1 MQNMTVL
8 WLLMTG
14 ATAAASSDVQPMTS
28 SRLCVRASRL
38 PTAGMASAGSPR
50 VSAVVQLTWWPST
63 PPALLMAAVVPS
75 HDTRYVGPRAAS
87 GPLKGATS
95 ANTIFWPEAMPPEED
110 ELPQA
115 ASVAASATAPIAASN
130 RLLRLNVLTLFRAR
144 PTATSLSPPQQGLV

>member
-8 WLLMTG
+8 WLLRTG
-14 ATAAASSDVQPMTS
+14 TTAAASSDVQPMTS

-38 PTAGMASAGSPR
+38 WTAGIASAGSPR
-50 VSAVVQLTWWPST
+50 VSAEVQLTWWPST
-63 PPALLMAAVVPS
+63 PPALLIAAVVPS

-95 ANTIFWPEAMPPEED
+95 ANTIFCPEGMPPEED

-115 ASVAASATAPIAASN
+115 ASVAASATAPIAASQ
-130 RLLRLNVLTLFRAR
+130 RPLRLNANILCRL
-144 PTATSLSPPQQGLV
+144 QQTGS

>member
-8 WLLMTG
+8 WLLRTG
-14 ATAAASSDVQPMTS
+14 TTAAASSDVQPMTS
-28 SRLCVRASRL
+28 SRLCVRASML

-50 VSAVVQLTWWPST
+50 VSADVQLTLCPST

-95 ANTIFWPEAMPPEED
+95 ANTMDCPEGMPPVED

-115 ASVAASATAPIAASN
+115 ASVAASATAPIAASQ
-130 RLLRLNVLTLFRAR
+130 RLLRLNANILCRL
-144 PTATSLSPPQQGLV
+144 QQTGS